1 MDVKYASPCSS
12 AEGGI
17 GEGID
22 QHEMKETEAKTATDI
37 LRTKGLLSSVD
48 NEDNDLKNEEKIA
61 WMKNVD
67 QEKAEWDALDLMKHA
82 VSGVVKA
89 IEDILFPEALQFFQ
103 TQAVGSTEGFTKKRR
118 SRVSQLMR
126 LIFGPR
132 RLNKS
137 LHQERDLICRISQA
151 MLNHD
156 EPVHCRVIQTIY
168 KRLIGSKHNCPNH
181 GPHWE
186 VIGFQGH
193 DPATDL
199 RGAGFLALLHLLF
212 LITEHPHVAAEI
224 YQLSTHPVQN
234 FPFCLVSIN
243 VTRIALLALREDKL
257 SRICNKR
264 KQVVSVMNEFYL
276 AVFWHIYYVWKNQHK
291 TMNESGHVMKAAEIT
306 ALKDPAM
313 LMKALNSALEMRRK
327 KLSVVPPTIVLSR
340 LSTAST
346 DSDVSTHSPVLT
358 SQSLD
363 VVLQPVERERADSK
377 TSDPRFAGVLEIYK
391 EEMTVTQ
398 REEEETNVT
407 LQL

>member
-1 MDVKYASPCSS
+1 MYLCQFDMDVKYASPCSS

-48 NEDNDLKNEEKIA
+48 NEDKDLKNEEKIA

-82 VSGVVKA
+82 
-89 IEDILFPEALQFFQ
+89 
-103 TQAVGSTEGFTKKRR
+103 
-118 SRVSQLMR
+118 
-126 LIFGPR
+126 
-132 RLNKS
+132 
-137 LHQERDLICRISQA
+137 A

-212 LITEHPHVAAEI
+212 LVTEHPHVAVEI

-398 REEEETNVT
+398 REEKETNVT